1 MNKIVDLYFRVLF
14 LSKSL
19 IEFAFVQEDV
29 DVCRNSPPLPGIF
42 RPFHLL
48 PSTHAPPKP
57 NPEEHISMENYIDS
71 SDNEFDH
78 AEVGEAAGDD

>member
-1 MNKIVDLYFRVLF
+1 MDVYR
-14 LSKSL
+14 SSL
-19 IEFAFVQEDV
+19 
-29 DVCRNSPPLPGIF
+29 PLPDIF
-42 RPFHLL
+42 HPFHLL